1 MSPPAQENWVRE
13 EFRGLHAKIDKG
25 FADLSKAISAHGER
39 VAVVETEIR
48 TIKSGSSGIL
58 KWLGGAIIAVG
69 SWALG
74 KHT

>member
-13 EFRGLHAKIDKG
+13 EFRGLHTKIDKG
-25 FADLSKAISAHGER
+25 FSELSKALAEHGER
-39 VAVVETEIR
+39 VAVVETEVK
-48 TIKSGSSGIL
+48 TIKAGSSGVL
-58 KWLGGAIIAVG
+58 KWLGGAIIAIG